1 MASLA
6 PRPAAFELRSGRLA
20 CLWDEELDRFY
31 LWETGDGWSLLNPGA
46 MSLVAG
52 SVSPKADTASSTH
65 TKCGSSWVLPDRRRL
80 RGGALVQ
87 PLGRASSR
95 TEDGRQPGARTRSS
109 RVDQQEPHSMLRS
122 RRV

>member
-80 RGGALVQ
+80 RVAPSCNRWAVRPAERRTGASQ
-87 PLGRASSR
+87 GRGPGRAVLTNR
-95 TEDGRQPGARTRSS
+95 YLTQC
-109 RVDQQEPHSMLRS
+109 
-122 RRV
+122 